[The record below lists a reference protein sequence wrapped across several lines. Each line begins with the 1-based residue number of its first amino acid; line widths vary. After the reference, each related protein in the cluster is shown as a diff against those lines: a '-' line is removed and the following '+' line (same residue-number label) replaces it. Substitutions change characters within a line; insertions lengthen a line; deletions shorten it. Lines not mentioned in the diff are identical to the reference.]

1 MHTNG
6 PSAPRLTDVGY
17 IRELLERHGFRF
29 SKKLGQNFLIN
40 PSVCPRMAQACGATP
55 DTGVLEIGPGIG
67 VLTRELAQVAG
78 KVVAIELDDRL
89 PPVLAETLAEHPHV
103 KIVQGDCMKIDL
115 HKLLTDEFGERPVA
129 VCANLPYYIT
139 SPIIMNL
146 LESRLPIT
154 SITVMVQKEAAQ
166 RLCAQ
171 PGTRQAGAVTLA
183 VQYYAEAQTLFSVS
197 RGSFLPAPQVDS
209 AVIRLT
215 IRPTPPCAVKDEKCM
230 FRLIRAGFG
239 QRRKTLVNSLA
250 SAGYTKQQLAAAL
263 ASADISAGARAEE
276 LTLQQFARLA
286 DCLTV

>member
-1 MHTNG
+1 
-6 PSAPRLTDVGY
+6 
-17 IRELLERHGFRF
+17 
-29 SKKLGQNFLIN
+29 
-40 PSVCPRMAQACGATP
+40 
-55 DTGVLEIGPGIG
+55 
-67 VLTRELAQVAG
+67 
-78 KVVAIELDDRL
+78 
-89 PPVLAETLAEHPHV
+89 
-103 KIVQGDCMKIDL
+103 
-115 HKLLTDEFGERPVA
+115 
-129 VCANLPYYIT
+129 
-139 SPIIMNL
+139 MNL

-250 SAGYTKQQLAAAL
+250 STGYTKQQLAAAL